1 MKLSAVHKIRGWLLD
16 YCYLAYWMVRG
27 VFSRSTPDQLL
38 HPPSGSGVPILL
50 IPGVY
55 ENWRFMQPIAAHLY
69 SAGHPVYVVDKL
81 GYNTGAVEAMAKIVS
96 ENLESLELH
105 DVVVI
110 AHSKG
115 GLIAKH
121 ALANPDTSHR
131 VRHVIAINTPFSGS
145 RYANLFLMPSVRM
158 FMPTG
163 LMITQLALNSAI
175 NSHISS
181 LYSVFDPHI
190 PETSQLAGAE
200 NSFFRR
206 SVTSDPSATQELSRR
221 STVSSPDWPWDA
233 EGVPCHSAEVWHAE
247 RQTRWSHLRAPAP
260 PSPAPAS
267 TTCSRAPP
275 SRLLYR
281 STTRSQ
287 R

>member
-1 MKLSAVHKIRGWLLD
+1 MRSMKPSVVQKVRGWVLD
-16 YCYLAYWMVRG
+16 YCYLAYWMARG
-27 VFSRSTPDQLL
+27 LFSRTTPAQLL
-38 HPPSGSGVPILL
+38 HPPIGSGAPVLL

-69 SAGHPVYVVDKL
+69 RAGHPVYVLDKL
-81 GYNTGAVEAMAKIVS
+81 GYNTGSVEAMAKIVS
-96 ENLESLELH
+96 ECLESLQLRE
-105 DVVVI
+105 VVVI

-121 ALANPDTSHR
+121 ALANPDTIQR

-163 LMITQLALNSAI
+163 VMITQLALNSAI

-190 PETSQLAGAE
+190 PETSHLEGAE
-200 NSFFRR
+200 NIVLPAIGHFRPIG
-206 SVTSDPSATQELSRR
+206 DPRTLETIDRILARVALE
-221 STVSSPDWPWDA
+221 P
-233 EGVPCHSAEVWHAE
+233 
-247 RQTRWSHLRAPAP
+247 
-260 PSPAPAS
+260 
-267 TTCSRAPP
+267 
-275 SRLLYR
+275 
-281 STTRSQ
+281 
-287 R
+287 